1 MAFGGIIDIAAAD
14 GMARE
19 LASILPPRV
28 RAPFTATF
36 IRSAGLCDEFVH
48 RLGVGIF
55 RESGLAAAVA
65 ASPGTVDELVGR
77 AGLEPRRARAPV
89 DWMLRRLCDRGIL
102 ERTGDPPRFR
112 LPTAVPELDPAP
124 VREEQERH
132 DPSWRPTYVVAET
145 VAKDY
150 PAFLRGERSGEEI
163 LFSPTRLRL

>member
-1 MAFGGIIDIAAAD
+1 MAFGGIIDIAPAE
-14 GMARE
+14 GMAGE

-55 RESGLAAAVA
+55 RESGLAAAGA
-65 ASPGTVDELVGR
+65 AAPGAGGEPGGRGGR
-77 AGLEPRRARAPV
+77 AAGPRRARAPV
-89 DWMLRRLCDRGIL
+89 YWMRRRLCARGIL
-102 ERTGDPPRFR
+102 ERPGAPPRFR

-150 PAFLRGERSGEEI
+150 P
-163 LFSPTRLRL
+163 

>member
-77 AGLEPRRARAPV
+77 AGLEPPRARPPV
-89 DWMLRRLCDRGIL
+89 ALAVRRPGA
-102 ERTGDPPRFR
+102 PPRGCTGR
-112 LPTAVPELDPAP
+112 RPPWAPAPPSSDPAP
-124 VREEQERH
+124 RLASGSRRRS
-132 DPSWRPTYVVAET
+132 PSWIRRPCA
-145 VAKDY
+145 
-150 PAFLRGERSGEEI
+150 RS
-163 LFSPTRLRL
+163 